1 MTTLSCEAELG
12 MQVQCCAVSRDA
24 TLIYIY
30 ISAKKIFRSKLDMSY
45 FS

>member
-30 ISAKKIFRSKLDMSY
+30 IFQLKKILEAN
-45 FS
+45 